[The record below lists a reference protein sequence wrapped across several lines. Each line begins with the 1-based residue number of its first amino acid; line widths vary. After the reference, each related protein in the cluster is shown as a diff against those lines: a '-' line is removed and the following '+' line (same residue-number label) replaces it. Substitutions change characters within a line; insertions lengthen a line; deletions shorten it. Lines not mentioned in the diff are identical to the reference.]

1 MLFSTLY
8 VVIIIMRGHQ
18 SFSYFF
24 CFSDWGR
31 NCYVKTSSRS
41 KGETVSR
48 NQTAVGY
55 NSMVTAKGWISPAVS
70 KSTRNSD
77 VCFLIF
83 VAVHET
89 LWCNHCRYKT
99 SLTAQYFCTV
109 VTALAH
115 CSFPTYKT
123 LFQDLYNWW
132 KETSERKQDNMNLCK
147 TKWSVTEKQ
156 QLSNKYKQA
165 WILMGFHRKSVRF
178 LKDKIYFTKKNFPSW
193 NRANILSEWFRNPG
207 LLRVKVQKIFQ
218 WGAWPRP
225 PIEAYAFGAHLGNWS
240 VFILDPC
247 LTRSR

>member
-41 KGETVSR
+41 KGETASR

-55 NSMVTAKGWISPAVS
+55 NSMVTAKGWISPPVS
-70 KSTRNSD
+70 KSTRNAD

-89 LWCNHCRYKT
+89 LCCNHCRYKT

-109 VTALAH
+109 VAAFAR
-115 CSFPTYKT
+115 CSFPTCKT
-123 LFQDLYNWW
+123 LFQDFYNNIIG
-132 KETSERKQDNMNLCK
+132 ERKQANGSKTRERKSKCK
-147 TKWSVTEKQ
+147 TKWSCTEKQ
-156 QLSNKYKQA
+156 QLNKYKQA
-165 WILMGFHRKSVRF
+165 WNHTSFHQKSVRF
-178 LKDKIYFTKKNFPSW
+178 LKKW
-193 NRANILSEWFRNPG
+193 NNIF
-207 LLRVKVQKIFQ
+207 
-218 WGAWPRP
+218 
-225 PIEAYAFGAHLGNWS
+225 Y
-240 VFILDPC
+240 
-247 LTRSR
+247 

>member
-109 VTALAH
+109 VAAFAR
-115 CSFPTYKT
+115 CSHPTNKT
-123 LFQDLYNWW
+123 LFQDFHSWW
-132 KETSERKQDNMNLCK
+132 KETSEQKQENGNLCK
-147 TKWSVTEKQ
+147 TKWSGTEKQ
-156 QLSNKYKQA
+156 QFIKQIQA
-165 WILMGFHRKSVRF
+165 GLDLHKFPP
-178 LKDKIYFTKKNFPSW
+178 KISQIFKKW
-193 NRANILSEWFRNPG
+193 NNIF
-207 LLRVKVQKIFQ
+207 
-218 WGAWPRP
+218 
-225 PIEAYAFGAHLGNWS
+225 Y
-240 VFILDPC
+240 
-247 LTRSR
+247 